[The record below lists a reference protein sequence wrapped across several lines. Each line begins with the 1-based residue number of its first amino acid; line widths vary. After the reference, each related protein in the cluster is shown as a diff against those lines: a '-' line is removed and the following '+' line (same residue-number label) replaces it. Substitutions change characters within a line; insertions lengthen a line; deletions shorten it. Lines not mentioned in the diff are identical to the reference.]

1 MARLLLFLATCGSVG
16 YLPWAPGTWG
26 SLLALPLHFFLSHL
40 EPRLYW
46 SSLLTVIVLAVAAA
60 GAAEKI
66 LDRKDPGVV
75 VIDEVA
81 GMLVTMIGAPQSL
94 LAYVAGFLLFRL
106 FDIVKPFPVCWADRH
121 LNGGVGIV
129 MDDLLAGGYALL
141 CLQLLFRLLSL

>member
-1 MARLLLFLATCGSVG
+1 MARLLMFLATGCGVG

-26 SLLALPLHFFLSHL
+26 SLVALPLHFVLDGL
-40 EPRLYW
+40 DARLYW
-46 SSLLTVIVLAVAAA
+46 TVLAVIIALAIVAA

-81 GMLVTMIGAPQSL
+81 GMLVTMIGAPQTL
-94 LAYVAGFLLFRL
+94 LAYGTGFLLFRF
-106 FDIVKPFPVCWADRH
+106 FDILKPFPVRWADQH

-141 CLQLLFRLLSL
+141 CLQLLFKLLP

>member
-1 MARLLLFLATCGSVG
+1 MVRLLMFLASGGGVG

-26 SLLALPLHFFLSHL
+26 SLLALPLCFLLSLL
-40 EPRLYW
+40 EAPLYW
-46 SSLLTVIVLAVAAA
+46 IVLLAIVALAIVAA

-81 GMLVTMIGAPQSL
+81 GMLVTMIGAPQTL

-106 FDIVKPFPVCWADRH
+106 FDIVKPFPASWADRH

-129 MDDLLAGGYALL
+129 LDDLLAGGYALL
-141 CLQLLFRLLSL
+141 CLQLLMRVLS

>member
-1 MARLLLFLATCGSVG
+1 MARLLMFLATGCGVG

-26 SLLALPLHFFLSHL
+26 SLMALPLHFVLS
-40 EPRLYW
+40 RLDARFYW
-46 SSLLTVIVLAVAAA
+46 TALAAIVALAIVAA

-81 GMLVTMIGAPQSL
+81 GMLVTMVGAPQTL
-94 LAYVAGFLLFRL
+94 LAYGMGFLLFRL
-106 FDIVKPFPVCWADRH
+106 FDILKPFPVRWADQH

-129 MDDLLAGGYALL
+129 TDDLLAGGYALL
-141 CLQLLFRLLSL
+141 CLQLLVRLLS

>member
-1 MARLLLFLATCGSVG
+1 MVKLLMFLATGCGAG

-26 SLLALPLHFFLSHL
+26 SLVALPLCFLL
-40 EPRLYW
+40 
-46 SSLLTVIVLAVAAA
+46 SLLNGPFYWISLLAIVVLAIVAA

-81 GMLVTMIGAPQSL
+81 GMLVTMIGAPNTL
-94 LAYVAGFLLFRL
+94 LAYGAGFLLFRL
-106 FDIVKPFPVCWADRH
+106 FDIVKPFPARWADQH

-129 MDDLLAGGYALL
+129 MDDLVAGGYALL
-141 CLQLLFRLLSL
+141 CLQLLSRMLS

>member
-1 MARLLLFLATCGSVG
+1 MARLLMFLATGCSVG

-26 SLLALPLHFFLSHL
+26 SLLALPLHFALSRMA
-40 EPRLYW
+40 PRLYW
-46 SSLLTVIVLAVAAA
+46 SALLAVVVLAIVAA

-81 GMLVTMIGAPQSL
+81 GMLVTMIGAPQNIF
-94 LAYVAGFLLFRL
+94 AYSAGFLLFRF
-106 FDIVKPFPVCWADRH
+106 FDIVKPFPVRWADQH
-121 LNGGVGIV
+121 LNGGLGIV

-141 CLQLLFRLLSL
+141 SLQLLVRLA

>member
-1 MARLLLFLATCGSVG
+1 MARLLMFLASGCGVG

-26 SLLALPLHFFLSHL
+26 SLFALPLCFLLSRL
-40 EPRLYW
+40 EASLYW
-46 SSLLTVIVLAVAAA
+46 MVLLAIVALAIVAA

-81 GMLVTMIGAPQSL
+81 GMLVTMIGAPPT
-94 LAYVAGFLLFRL
+94 LAAYGAGFLLFRF
-106 FDIVKPFPVCWADRH
+106 FDIVKPFPVRWADRH

-129 MDDLLAGGYALL
+129 LDDLLAGVYALL
-141 CLQLLFRLLSL
+141 CLQLLLRVLS

>member
-1 MARLLLFLATCGSVG
+1 MFLATGCGVG

-26 SLLALPLHFFLSHL
+26 VPAGAAAPFFAESDWKRDLYWIVLLA
-40 EPRLYW
+40 
-46 SSLLTVIVLAVAAA
+46 IVALAIVAA

-81 GMLVTMIGAPQSL
+81 GMLVTMIGAPQTL
-94 LAYVAGFLLFRL
+94 LAYGAGFLLFRL
-106 FDIVKPFPVCWADRH
+106 FDIVKPFPVRWADQH

-129 MDDLLAGGYALL
+129 LDDLLAGGYALL
-141 CLQLLFRLLSL
+141 CLQLLLRVLS

>member
-1 MARLLLFLATCGSVG
+1 MARLLMFLATGCSVG

-26 SLLALPLHFFLSHL
+26 SLLALPLHFFLSRL
-40 EPRLYW
+40 EPRVYW
-46 SSLLTVIVLAVAAA
+46 TALFAVVALAIVAA

-81 GMLVTMIGAPQSL
+81 GMLVTMIGAPQTV
-94 LAYVAGFLLFRL
+94 LAYCAGFLLFRF
-106 FDIVKPFPVCWADRH
+106 FDVLKPFPVGWADQH

-129 MDDLLAGGYALL
+129 MDDLLAGGYAML
-141 CLQLLFRLLSL
+141 CLQLLVRVV

>member
-1 MARLLLFLATCGSVG
+1 MARLLMFLATGCGVG

-26 SLLALPLHFFLSHL
+26 SLVALPLHFVLDGL
-40 EPRLYW
+40 DARLYW
-46 SSLLTVIVLAVAAA
+46 TILAAIIALAIVAA

-81 GMLVTMIGAPQSL
+81 GMLVTMIGAPQTL
-94 LAYVAGFLLFRL
+94 LAYGTGFLLFRF
-106 FDIVKPFPVCWADRH
+106 FDILKPFPVRWADQH

-129 MDDLLAGGYALL
+129 MDDLLAGGYAWL
-141 CLQLLFRLLSL
+141 CLQLFFRLLS